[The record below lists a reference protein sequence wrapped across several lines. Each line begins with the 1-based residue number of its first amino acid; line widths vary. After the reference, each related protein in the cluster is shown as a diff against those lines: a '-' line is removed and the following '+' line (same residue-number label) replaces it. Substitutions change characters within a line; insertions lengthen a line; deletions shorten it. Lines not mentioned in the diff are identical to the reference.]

1 MDASSFITSL
11 QTTLGGYLPKI
22 AGAIGILV
30 IGWLIAVAVRAGTLR
45 LLNALKVDQRINES
59 TGQGAYVE
67 RIIAGDLV
75 YAPLQQLTADE
86 CRYVEALLGDAGL
99 GPAYET
105 APRPA
110 ASPVV

>member
-30 IGWLIAVAVRAGTLR
+30 IGWLIAVVVRAGALR

-59 TGQGAYVE
+59 TGQGACVE
-67 RIIAGDLV
+67 RIVAGGLFWLV
-75 YAPLQQLTADE
+75 LLVTAVGIFNVLNLYAVSNPFS
-86 CRYVEALLGDAGL
+86 LLVTHIVNL
-99 GPAYET
+99 
-105 APRPA
+105 
-110 ASPVV
+110 SLIHI